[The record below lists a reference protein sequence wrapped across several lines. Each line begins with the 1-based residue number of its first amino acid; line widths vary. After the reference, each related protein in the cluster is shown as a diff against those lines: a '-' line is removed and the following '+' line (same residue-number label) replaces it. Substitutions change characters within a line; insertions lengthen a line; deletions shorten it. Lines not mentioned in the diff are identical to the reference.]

1 MDVTMVLTERCDHQD
16 DIRAVLQEALDET
29 GLTDLVVQET
39 QIRSDEEAIETKC
52 IGSPTIRVDG
62 LDVEYQER
70 EPDERSSG
78 CRYFNTTGGWKPVPE
93 KGMIVRSLE
102 RAKERDAGE

>member
-1 MDVTMVLTERCDHQD
+1 MEVTMVLTERCGHQD
-16 DIRAVLQEALDET
+16 DIRAVLQEALEEA
-29 GLTDLVVQET
+29 GLSDIEVQET
-39 QIRSDEEAIETKC
+39 QIRADEEAIDARC

-70 EPDERSSG
+70 EPDERSAG
-78 CRYFNTTGGWKPVPE
+78 CRYFNTTAGWKPVPE
-93 KGMIVRSLE
+93 KGMIVRALE

>member
-1 MDVTMVLTERCDHQD
+1 MGHSTDYPLSRKPFQASTGS
-16 DIRAVLQEALDET
+16 QEALNEA
-29 GLTDLVVQET
+29 GLSDLTVQET

-78 CRYFNTTGGWKPVPE
+78 CRYFNTIAGWKPVPE

>member
-16 DIRAVLQEALDET
+16 DIRVVLQEALEEA
-29 GLTDLVVQET
+29 GLSDLTVQET

-78 CRYFNTTGGWKPVPE
+78 CRYFNTTAGWKPVPE

>member
-16 DIRAVLQEALDET
+16 DIRAVLQEALDEA
-29 GLTDLVVQET
+29 GLTDLTVQET

-78 CRYFNTTGGWKPVPE
+78 CRYFNTTAGWKPVPE